1 MDDIDKEFIELYQTI
16 GSVSGLDNLFV
27 TLFAKLYIE
36 PEDMAM
42 ENIAKETGYSLAS
55 VSNKVKVLETM
66 GIVKR
71 IKKPGSKKIFLRIE
85 KDMIKI
91 FKEHLAKKEE
101 KNIKLIKEK
110 IPEIIKKY
118 KHKVKTEKDKKK
130 IKILENY
137 YKQILKTEKI
147 ISHIR
152 IEMEKI

>member
-1 MDDIDKEFIELYQTI
+1 
-16 GSVSGLDNLFV
+16 
-27 TLFAKLYIE
+27 
-36 PEDMAM
+36 
-42 ENIAKETGYSLAS
+42 
-55 VSNKVKVLETM
+55 M

-118 KHKVKTEKDKKK
+118 KHKAKTEKDKKK